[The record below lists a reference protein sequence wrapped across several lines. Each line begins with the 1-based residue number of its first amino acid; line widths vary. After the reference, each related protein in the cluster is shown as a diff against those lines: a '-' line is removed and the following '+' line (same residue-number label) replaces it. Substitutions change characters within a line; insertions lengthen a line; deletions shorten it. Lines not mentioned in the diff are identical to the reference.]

1 MPLQTL
7 HASKHHASPAHC
19 LSTWHEWEWE
29 AKPWHPRAGGEE
41 PWGKPFRQALERLK
55 PVVQMDY
62 YLAARWVDEVQLRG
76 ESPGCRKIKLI

>member
-1 MPLQTL
+1 MYQPKSAQLVPLQTL

-55 PVVQMDY
+55 PVVQTDY
-62 YLAARWVDEVQLRG
+62 ILVALVLSSQVG
-76 ESPGCRKIKLI
+76 G